1 MILAE
6 IQPDVSFKE
15 KWKTIMATKKTE
27 TKKPT
32 LKLGE
37 KEYDIENI
45 SDEAKALIAQIRF
58 MENKINNIKMEATV
72 LQNSRQAAIAKLSSV
87 LEDK

>member
-1 MILAE
+1 
-6 IQPDVSFKE
+6 
-15 KWKTIMATKKTE
+15 MATKKAE

>member
-1 MILAE
+1 
-6 IQPDVSFKE
+6 
-15 KWKTIMATKKTE
+15 MATKKTE
-27 TKKPT
+27 TQKPT

-37 KEYDIENI
+37 KEYYLENI

>member
-1 MILAE
+1 
-6 IQPDVSFKE
+6 
-15 KWKTIMATKKTE
+15 MATKKTE
-27 TKKPT
+27 TKKST

-37 KEYDIENI
+37 KEYDLENI

>member
-1 MILAE
+1 
-6 IQPDVSFKE
+6 
-15 KWKTIMATKKTE
+15 MATKKTE

>member
-1 MILAE
+1 
-6 IQPDVSFKE
+6 
-15 KWKTIMATKKTE
+15 MATKKSE

-58 MENKINNIKMEATV
+58 MENKLNNIKMEATV
-72 LQNSRQAAIAKLSSV
+72 LQNSRQAAISKLSSV
-87 LEDK
+87 LEDN

>member
-1 MILAE
+1 
-6 IQPDVSFKE
+6 
-15 KWKTIMATKKTE
+15 MATKKTE
-27 TKKPT
+27 TKNPT